1 MNHHC
6 NVHVARFD
14 ETYGGVSALGE
25 QGRYLLCDA
34 FVNFV
39 LSNCEIAG
47 FRYLAQQSEFATSV
61 QGQRKRK
68 TVKIEERENF
78 QSCI

>member
-1 MNHHC
+1 MAGFLH
-6 NVHVARFD
+6 
-14 ETYGGVSALGE
+14 SGE
-25 QGRYLLCDA
+25 EGRYLLCDA

-61 QGQRKRK
+61 QGQRKQK
-68 TVKIEERENF
+68 IVKIEKRENF
-78 QSCI
+78 QPCI